1 MLQNQTIANYNYLG
15 QQFFW
20 LQLQGN
26 AVICK
31 ITKPYIMTE
40 SLNQLLKESF
50 TKNWDHKALC
60 DLGNTPLT
68 FGETA
73 QQIAKLHLLLQEA
86 GIKPQDKIALC
97 GKNSANWAM
106 AFLATI
112 TYGAVPIPILNDFK
126 AKSIHNIVNH
136 SDSRILW
143 LDDAVLN
150 AVTLDEMP
158 ALEVVMQLGD
168 FTAVYSKDE
177 AIKEF
182 CANLDKTFAEKY
194 PTFGIENLNFHQEQP
209 DEVALINYTSGSTG
223 FSKGVV
229 LPYRALWSN
238 VRFAIDN
245 ITYLKADDGMINML
259 PLAHMYGLA
268 IEMLFPLCKGCYVC
282 FLGKTP
288 SPKILMGAFAQV
300 QPKLIIAVP
309 LILEKIIRSKVL
321 PTLKKPLL
329 NCLMHIP
336 GVSNLILAKVRKQLI
351 AAFGGQLEMIVLGGA
366 ALNGEIEDLLRRMK
380 FPYTVGYGMTECA
393 PLIAYAPWYEIRK
406 ASCGKIVDR
415 MEARIVPLHEGDN
428 VGELWVKGT
437 NTMLGYYKNQEAT
450 DSTFKDGWM
459 NTGDLCVFDKEG
471 FLYIKGRNKNLI
483 LGPSGQ
489 NIYPEEIEDKI
500 NNLPYVAESLVVDR
514 DGLLVA
520 LVVPDF
526 EKAKQEGIDADAVK
540 ELINNNRGTLN
551 KMLASYSQITRF
563 EMRDEEFEKTPKR
576 SIRRFL
582 YK

>member
-1 MLQNQTIANYNYLG
+1 MS
-15 QQFFW
+15 
-20 LQLQGN
+20 
-26 AVICK
+26 
-31 ITKPYIMTE
+31 E

-50 TKNWDHKALC
+50 RKNWNHKALC
-60 DLGNTPLT
+60 DLGKTPLT
-68 FGETA
+68 YGDAA
-73 QQIAKLHLLLQEA
+73 QQIARLHLLLQEA

-106 AFLATI
+106 AFLATL
-112 TYGAVPIPILNDFK
+112 TYGAVPVPILNDFK
-126 AKSIHNIVNH
+126 AESIHNIVNH
-136 SDSRILW
+136 SDARILW
-143 LDDAVLN
+143 ADDAVLN
-150 AVTLDEMP
+150 AVSLDAMP
-158 ALEVVMQLGD
+158 ALEIVMQLGD
-168 FTAVYSKDE
+168 FSPIYCKDNK
-177 AIKEF
+177 IKQF
-182 CANLDKTFAEKY
+182 CSQADSIFAEKY
-194 PTFGIENLNFHQEQP
+194 PLFGIEDLTFHNDTPE
-209 DEVALINYTSGSTG
+209 EIALINYTSGSTG
-223 FSKGVV
+223 FSKGVI

-238 VRFAIDN
+238 VKFAIDN
-245 ITYLKADDGMINML
+245 ICYLKADDGMINML

-321 PTLKKPLL
+321 PTLQKPLL

-336 GVSNLILAKVRKQLI
+336 GISNLILSKVRKQLI

-366 ALNGEIEDLLRRMK
+366 ALNGDIEDLLRRMK

-393 PLIAYAPWYEIRK
+393 PLIAYAPWDKIRK
-406 ASCGKIVDR
+406 ASCGQIVDR
-415 MEARIVPLHEGDN
+415 MQARIVPLHEGDT

-450 DSTFKDGWM
+450 ESAFKEGWM
-459 NTGDLCVFDKEG
+459 NTGDLCTFDKDG
-471 FLYIKGRNKNLI
+471 FLYIRGRNKNLI

-514 DGLLVA
+514 SGQLVA
-520 LVVPDF
+520 LIVPDF
-526 EKAKQEGIDADAVK
+526 EKAKQEGIDSDTVK
-540 ELINNNRGTLN
+540 GIINDSRPTLN
-551 KMLASYSQITRF
+551 KMLASYSQIARF
-563 EMRDEEFEKTPKR
+563 ELRDEEFEKTPKR

>member
-1 MLQNQTIANYNYLG
+1 MLQNRTIANYNYLG

-126 AKSIHNIVNH
+126 AESIHNIVNH

>member
-1 MLQNQTIANYNYLG
+1 MS
-15 QQFFW
+15 
-20 LQLQGN
+20 
-26 AVICK
+26 
-31 ITKPYIMTE
+31 E
-40 SLNQLLKESF
+40 SLNQLLHESF
-50 TKNWDHKALC
+50 NKNWNHKALC
-60 DLGNTPLT
+60 DLGKTPLT
-68 FGETA
+68 YGEAA
-73 QQIAKLHLLLQEA
+73 QQIVKLHLLLQEA

-97 GKNSANWAM
+97 GKNSANWSM
-106 AFLATI
+106 AFLAAI
-112 TYGAVPIPILNDFK
+112 TYGAVPVPILNDFK
-126 AKSIHNIVNH
+126 AESIHNIVTH
-136 SDSRILW
+136 SDARILW

-150 AVTLDEMP
+150 AISLNEMP
-158 ALEVVMQLGD
+158 ALEVVMQLDD
-168 FTAVYSKDE
+168 FTPVYSKE
-177 AIKEF
+177 EKVIKF
-182 CANLDKTFAEKY
+182 CSELDKTFAEKY
-194 PTFGIENLNFHQEQP
+194 PNFGINDLVFHKDQP
-209 DEVALINYTSGSTG
+209 EEIALINYTSGSTG

-268 IEMLFPLCKGCYVC
+268 IEMLFPLCKGCYVY

-321 PTLKKPLL
+321 PTLQKPLL
-329 NCLMHIP
+329 NFLMHIP
-336 GVSNLILAKVRKQLI
+336 GVSNLILSKVRKQLI

-366 ALNGEIEDLLRRMK
+366 ALNGDIEDLLRRMK

-415 MEARIVPLHEGDN
+415 MEARIVPLHDGED

-459 NTGDLCVFDKEG
+459 NTGDLCIFDKDG

-514 DGLLVA
+514 EGKLVA

-526 EKAKQEGIDADAVK
+526 DKAKQDGIDAEAVK
-540 ELINNNRGTLN
+540 ELINNNRAALN

>member
-1 MLQNQTIANYNYLG
+1 MS
-15 QQFFW
+15 
-20 LQLQGN
+20 
-26 AVICK
+26 
-31 ITKPYIMTE
+31 E
-40 SLNQLLKESF
+40 SLNQLLHESF
-50 TKNWDHKALC
+50 NKNWNHKALC
-60 DLGNTPLT
+60 DLGKTPLT
-68 FGETA
+68 YGEAA
-73 QQIAKLHLLLQEA
+73 QQIVKLHLLLQEA

-97 GKNSANWAM
+97 GKNSANWSM
-106 AFLATI
+106 AFLAAI
-112 TYGAVPIPILNDFK
+112 TYGAVPVPILNDFK
-126 AKSIHNIVNH
+126 AESIHNIVTH
-136 SDSRILW
+136 SDARILW

-150 AVTLDEMP
+150 AISLNEMP
-158 ALEVVMQLGD
+158 ALEVVMQLDD
-168 FTAVYSKDE
+168 FTPVYSKE
-177 AIKEF
+177 EKVIKF
-182 CANLDKTFAEKY
+182 CSELDKTFAEKY
-194 PTFGIENLNFHQEQP
+194 PNFGINDLVFHKDQP
-209 DEVALINYTSGSTG
+209 EEIALINYTSGSTG

-268 IEMLFPLCKGCYVC
+268 IEMLFPLCKGCYVY

-321 PTLKKPLL
+321 PTLQKPLL
-329 NCLMHIP
+329 NFLMHIP
-336 GVSNLILAKVRKQLI
+336 GVSNLILSKVRKQLI

-366 ALNGEIEDLLRRMK
+366 ALNGDIEDLLRRMK

-415 MEARIVPLHEGDN
+415 MEARIVPLHDGEE
-428 VGELWVKGT
+428 VGELWVKGS

-459 NTGDLCVFDKEG
+459 NTGDLCIFDKDG

-514 DGLLVA
+514 EGKLVA
-520 LVVPDF
+520 LIVPDF
-526 EKAKQEGIDADAVK
+526 DKAKQDGIDAEAVK
-540 ELINNNRGTLN
+540 ELINNNRAALN

>member
-1 MLQNQTIANYNYLG
+1 MLQNRTIANYNYQG
-15 QQFFW
+15 QQFFR

-40 SLNQLLKESF
+40 SLNLLLKESF

-60 DLGNTPLT
+60 DLGKTPLT
-68 FGETA
+68 FGEAA
-73 QQIAKLHLLLQEA
+73 QQIAKLHLFLQEA

-112 TYGAVPIPILNDFK
+112 TYGAVPVPILNDFK
-126 AKSIHNIVNH
+126 AESIHNIVNH

-182 CANLDKTFAEKY
+182 CANLDKTFVEKY

-437 NTMLGYYKNQEAT
+437 NTMLSYYKNQEAT
-450 DSTFKDGWM
+450 DLTFKDGWM

-514 DGLLVA
+514 GGQLVA

>member
-1 MLQNQTIANYNYLG
+1 MS
-15 QQFFW
+15 
-20 LQLQGN
+20 
-26 AVICK
+26 
-31 ITKPYIMTE
+31 E
-40 SLNQLLKESF
+40 SLNQLLHESF
-50 TKNWDHKALC
+50 SKNWDHKALC
-60 DLGNTPLT
+60 DLGKTPLT
-68 FGETA
+68 YGEAA
-73 QQIAKLHLLLQEA
+73 QQIVKLHLLLQEA

-97 GKNSANWAM
+97 GKNSANWSM
-106 AFLATI
+106 AFLAAI
-112 TYGAVPIPILNDFK
+112 TYGAVPVPILNDFK
-126 AKSIHNIVNH
+126 AESIHNIVNH
-136 SDSRILW
+136 SDARILW

-150 AVTLDEMP
+150 AISLDEMP

-168 FTAVYSKDE
+168 FTPVYSKE
-177 AIKEF
+177 EKVIKF
-182 CANLDKTFAEKY
+182 CSELDKTFAEKY
-194 PTFGIENLNFHQEQP
+194 PNFGINDLVFHKDQP
-209 DEVALINYTSGSTG
+209 EEIALINYTSGSTG

-268 IEMLFPLCKGCYVC
+268 IEMLFPLCKGCYVY

-321 PTLKKPLL
+321 PTLQKPLL
-329 NCLMHIP
+329 NFLMHIP
-336 GVSNLILAKVRKQLI
+336 GVSNLILSKVRKQLI

-366 ALNGEIEDLLRRMK
+366 ALNGDIEDLLRRMK

-415 MEARIVPLHEGDN
+415 MEARIVPLHDGED
-428 VGELWVKGT
+428 VGELWVKGS

-459 NTGDLCVFDKEG
+459 NTGDLCIFDKDG

-514 DGLLVA
+514 EGKLVA

-526 EKAKQEGIDADAVK
+526 DKAKQDGIDAEAVK
-540 ELINNNRGTLN
+540 ELINNNRAALN

>member
-1 MLQNQTIANYNYLG
+1 MLQNRTIANYNYLR

-40 SLNQLLKESF
+40 SLNLLLKESF

-68 FGETA
+68 FGEAA
-73 QQIAKLHLLLQEA
+73 QQIAKLHLFLQEA

-112 TYGAVPIPILNDFK
+112 TYGAVPVPILNDFK
-126 AKSIHNIVNH
+126 AESIHNIVNH

-514 DGLLVA
+514 DGQLVA

>member
-126 AKSIHNIVNH
+126 AESIHNIVNH

-177 AIKEF
+177 TIKEF

>member
-1 MLQNQTIANYNYLG
+1 
-15 QQFFW
+15 
-20 LQLQGN
+20 
-26 AVICK
+26 
-31 ITKPYIMTE
+31 MTE

-73 QQIAKLHLLLQEA
+73 QQIAKLHLFLQEA

-126 AKSIHNIVNH
+126 AESIHNIVNH

>member
-1 MLQNQTIANYNYLG
+1 
-15 QQFFW
+15 
-20 LQLQGN
+20 
-26 AVICK
+26 
-31 ITKPYIMTE
+31 MTN

-50 TKNWDHKALC
+50 IKNWDHKALC
-60 DLGNTPLT
+60 DLGKSAIS
-68 FGETA
+68 FGEAA
-73 QQIAKLHLLLQEA
+73 QEIAKLHLFLQEA
-86 GIKPQDKIALC
+86 GIQPQDKIALC
-97 GKNSANWAM
+97 GRNSSRWAM
-106 AFLATI
+106 AFLASI
-112 TYGAVPIPILNDFK
+112 TYGAVPVPILNDFK
-126 AKSIHNIVNH
+126 AESVHNIVNH
-136 SDSRILW
+136 SDARIFF
-143 LDDAVLN
+143 LDDAILN
-150 AVTLDEMP
+150 AVNLDEMP
-158 ALEVVMQLGD
+158 NAEVFVQLGD
-168 FTAVYSKDE
+168 YSI
-177 AIKEF
+177 IKSNNESLKGF
-182 CANLDKTFAEKY
+182 MANIGNHFEKKY
-194 PTFGIENLNFHQEQP
+194 PNGFKPTDMHFHDEQP
-209 DEVALINYTSGSTG
+209 EEVALINYTSGSTG

-268 IEMLFPLCKGCYVC
+268 IEMLFPLCKGCYVY

-288 SPKILMGAFAQV
+288 SPQILLKAFAEV
-300 QPKLIIAVP
+300 KPKLIIAVP

-321 PTLKKPLL
+321 PVVKKPLINFL
-329 NCLMHIP
+329 LHIP
-336 GVSNLILAKVRKQLI
+336 GIANIIYGKIRKQLI
-351 AAFGGQLEMIVLGGA
+351 GAFGGNLEMIVLGGA
-366 ALNGEIEDLLRRMK
+366 ALNGEIEDLLRRIK

-415 MEARIVPLHEGDN
+415 MDARLVPLHEGDE
-428 VGELWVKGT
+428 VGELWVRGT

-459 NTGDLCVFDKEG
+459 NTGDLCQIDKDG
-471 FLYIKGRNKNLI
+471 FVYIRGRNKNLI

-489 NIYPEEIEDKI
+489 NIYPEEIEDKL

-514 DGLLVA
+514 EGTIVA

-526 EKAKQEGIDADAVK
+526 EKGKQDGLDANAVK
-540 ELINNNRGTLN
+540 EAVLQNRDTLN
-551 KMLASYSQITRF
+551 KMLPAYSRVISF
-563 EMRDEEFEKTPKR
+563 ELRDEEFEKTPKR

>member
-1 MLQNQTIANYNYLG
+1 MLQNRTIANYNYLG

-126 AKSIHNIVNH
+126 AVSIHNIVNH

>member
-1 MLQNQTIANYNYLG
+1 
-15 QQFFW
+15 
-20 LQLQGN
+20 
-26 AVICK
+26 
-31 ITKPYIMTE
+31 MTE
-40 SLNQLLKESF
+40 SLNLLLKESF

-68 FGETA
+68 FGEAA
-73 QQIAKLHLLLQEA
+73 QQIAKLHLFLQEA

-112 TYGAVPIPILNDFK
+112 TYGAVPVPILNDFK
-126 AKSIHNIVNH
+126 AESIHNIVNH

-150 AVTLDEMP
+150 AVTLNEMP
-158 ALEVVMQLGD
+158 ELEVVMQLGD

-329 NCLMHIP
+329 NCLMHVP

-428 VGELWVKGT
+428 VGELWVKGA
-437 NTMLGYYKNQEAT
+437 NTMLGYYKNPEAT

-514 DGLLVA
+514 GGQLVA

-540 ELINNNRGTLN
+540 ELINNNRGMLN